1 MRYRFEDCELDTE
14 THELRRG
21 GAVQAVQPQ
30 VFDLLCHL
38 VRNPDR
44 LITRDELIGRIW
56 GGRIVSEAAI
66 DSRINAARRAV
77 GDDGT
82 RQAVIRTVARRGI
95 RFVAPIRQEGAPA
108 AAGAPV
114 QTVRFCR
121 SADGT
126 RIAYGLSGTGPP
138 LLRAG
143 HWLTHLDH
151 DWHSPIWR
159 PFLDALGRFA
169 TVVRYD
175 QRGTGL
181 SERAVEAFD
190 LDIFV
195 ADLAAV
201 ADAAGLARFP
211 IYATSQGVPVALE
224 YAARH
229 PDRVS
234 GLILHGGFAKGRLLR
249 SEAERAQGEAY
260 ITLMR
265 HGWAAEG
272 SQFLQAFASIFIPD
286 GTPEQIRDSVPYRLL
301 HRHLREGDCY
311 QGNLTFPVRAQWS
324 GDPLA
329 AFDALTA
336 RQPVRHGA
344 LVALDGP
351 VVLSR
356 SPELF
361 FKVDAEGWIETLP
374 MKGTAPRGATK
385 EEDERLREFLRADE
399 KNQAEN
405 RMIVDLLR
413 NDISLVSEVGS
424 LDVPEL
430 FRIETYP
437 TLHQMVSRVRAKL
450 LPGLSI
456 RRIFAALFPCGS
468 ITGAPKIRAM
478 EILHEL
484 EGTPRDVYCGAI
496 GWIAPNGTMRFSVA
510 IRTISLF
517 PDGEAVY
524 NVGGGV
530 VFDSTAEE
538 EYAECLLKA
547 RFATG
552 SAPASG

>member
-181 SERAVEAFD
+181 SERTVEAFD

-286 GTPEQIRDSVPYRLL
+286 GTPEQIRSLVELQRISTGA
-301 HRHLREGDCY
+301 E
-311 QGNLTFPVRAQWS
+311 
-324 GDPLA
+324 
-329 AFDALTA
+329 TA
-336 RQPVRHGA
+336 V
-344 LVALDGP
+344 
-351 VVLSR
+351 
-356 SPELF
+356 
-361 FKVDAEGWIETLP
+361 
-374 MKGTAPRGATK
+374 
-385 EEDERLREFLRADE
+385 RLRRTFD
-399 KNQAEN
+399 
-405 RMIVDLLR
+405 
-413 NDISLVSEVGS
+413 S
-424 LDVPEL
+424 LDVTHRLAEVAAPALVIHGRNDGVHPLAQSMEIAATLPNAELLVLETRNHVIPTHDPVWPEFL
-430 FRIETYP
+430 AAMQRF
-437 TLHQMVSRVRAKL
+437 LG
-450 LPGLSI
+450 GLS
-456 RRIFAALFPCGS
+456 
-468 ITGAPKIRAM
+468 
-478 EILHEL
+478 
-484 EGTPRDVYCGAI
+484 
-496 GWIAPNGTMRFSVA
+496 
-510 IRTISLF
+510 
-517 PDGEAVY
+517 
-524 NVGGGV
+524 
-530 VFDSTAEE
+530 
-538 EYAECLLKA
+538 
-547 RFATG
+547 
-552 SAPASG
+552 